1 MIDSL
6 RLANIAT
13 YGKAPVD
20 VDDLKEINFFYGAN
34 GAGKT
39 SISRLIDSP
48 SSWSDCEVRW
58 RKSAPLEA
66 MVYNNE
72 FIEKNF
78 TKATDLKGVFTLGDA
93 QQAQL
98 DQ

>member
-39 SISRLIDSP
+39 SISR
-48 SSWSDCEVRW
+48 
-58 RKSAPLEA
+58 
-66 MVYNNE
+66 
-72 FIEKNF
+72 
-78 TKATDLKGVFTLGDA
+78 
-93 QQAQL
+93 
-98 DQ
+98 